1 MRIVSCLRSKA
12 CRSLTANQIAAFE
25 KSNRMGLKDSNAEM
39 AKIPL
44 VYAVSEKSWFWIIRK
59 LALVL

>member
-1 MRIVSCLRSKA
+1 MVKRIVSCLSSKA

-44 VYAVSEKSWFWIIRK
+44 VYAVSEKS
-59 LALVL
+59 